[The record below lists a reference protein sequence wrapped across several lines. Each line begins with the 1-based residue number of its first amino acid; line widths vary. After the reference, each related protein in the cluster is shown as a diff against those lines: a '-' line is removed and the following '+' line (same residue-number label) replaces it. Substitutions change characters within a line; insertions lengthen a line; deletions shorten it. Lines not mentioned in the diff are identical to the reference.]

1 MSGIEMALSG
11 VCAIFTVAIAAL
23 WRSLDAI
30 HKRIDAR
37 DSEIKALD
45 MKMDAKLDD
54 IRERLIRI
62 ETKNEE
68 REKREKVDRERESR

>member
-1 MSGIEMALSG
+1 MSGMEMVLSG
-11 VCAIFTVAIAAL
+11 ACAIFTVAIGAL

-30 HKRIDAR
+30 HKRIDMR

-45 MKMDAKLDD
+45 MKLDAKMDD

-62 ETKNEE
+62 ETQNEE
-68 REKREKVDRERESR
+68 REKREKVDLEREAR